1 MIFFRVAYKSS
12 IKPTTY
18 PSFSLTTNDWDDY
31 GTECTFYLNFYP
43 KAGEKIGIGG
53 LKILQKGT
61 SKTLIPEK
69 FDTLDDTNN
78 NFISLG
84 QDIEFY
90 ENLLENC
97 GRSQAENVLTALC
110 DIAWQPPLAIPFE
123 TTSAYRNALFR
134 NNSALK
140 ARRFGQAI
148 IQGLP
153 IDERFAFKYRLD
165 IPNATSSFDVNID
178 LDEKDE
184 IPGRIVS
191 IIGRNA
197 VGKTQFLA
205 SLAGDLVQLAKNT
218 SKESIEER
226 EDRFYEQR
234 PIFTRIITVS
244 YSAFDKFARPKSKHA
259 SYVYC
264 GIRNEKG
271 GLSKS
276 HLIET
281 YRTNMEKLRAANR
294 ESEWLNYMKRILGE
308 DSSILD
314 NQLDISAGDEDFTEK
329 ALSLLSSG
337 QSILANFVTALVA
350 WIQPNSLILFDEPET
365 HLHPNAVASLFGVFN
380 EILEDYKSFSIIATH
395 SPVVI
400 QEIPGKRVIVFR
412 REGNQ
417 TTAEPLAVESFGE
430 SISELTRHVF
440 ETIEIPHHYKKI
452 LKDLAE
458 DFSFS
463 EIMALFKGR
472 LSVSAQ
478 SYLMTRYKNPK

>member
-1 MIFFRVAYKSS
+1 MLFLRVAYKVNARPE
-12 IKPTTY
+12 IF

-31 GTECTFYLNFYP
+31 GTECTFYLNYYP
-43 KAGEKIGIGG
+43 KEGEKIGIGG
-53 LKILQKGT
+53 LKILQKGA
-61 SKTLIPEK
+61 SKTVIPEA
-69 FDTLDDTNN
+69 FDSLDDGKGK
-78 NFISLG
+78 FISLG
-84 QDIEFY
+84 QDVEFY
-90 ENLLENC
+90 ENLLTHC
-97 GRSQAENVLTALC
+97 GRRQAETALVALC

-123 TTSAYRNALFR
+123 TTPAFRNALFR

-148 IQGLP
+148 IQGLKF
-153 IDERFAFKYRLD
+153 DESFSFKYRLE
-165 IPNATSSFDVNID
+165 IPNAATPFDVKID
-178 LDEKDE
+178 LDERDE
-184 IPGRIVS
+184 VPGRIVS

-218 SKESIEER
+218 SIESIEER
-226 EDRFYEQR
+226 EDRFYNQR

-276 HLIET
+276 HLMET
-281 YRTNMEKLRAANR
+281 YRANMEKLRAANR
-294 ESEWLNYMKRILGE
+294 ESEWITYMERILGE

-314 NQLDISAGDEDFTEK
+314 NQLDIAVDDEDFTEK
-329 ALSLLSSG
+329 AMSLLSSG

-380 EILEDYKSFSIIATH
+380 DILDDYKSFAIIATH

-400 QEIPGKRVIVFR
+400 QEIPGKRVVVFR

-417 TTAEPLAVESFGE
+417 TTAEPLTVESFGE

-458 DFSFS
+458 DYTFS
-463 EIMALFKGR
+463 EVMALFKDR

-478 SYLMTRYKNPK
+478 SYLMTRYKEPK